1 MLDWSSGF
9 PGAELVLVAFA
20 FAWGAI
26 LGSFVNVVIHR
37 LPRGESVVAHGSRC
51 PACGAAIRPRDN
63 VPVVGWLL
71 LGGRCRDCGA
81 AISAG
86 YPAVEAACG
95 VLAAVIAVAELAG
108 TGSPLLA
115 GTRPG
120 IDRLLAGDGRIAL
133 AWAIHTIVPVAMLA
147 WSLTP
152 CGGGGTG
159 PARTGDRD
167 ASDCQGAALL
177 VAAVI
182 VAVTAVP
189 TVGPPMVT
197 LTGHD
202 PAGMEGSREAFVAS
216 CFGAAAGRLAGVV
229 TGLPGDRCG
238 LAACGAAAGWQFV
251 AIVTV
256 VTVLVRM
263 LAAVTLPGGRVGRA
277 VAAAI
282 PAAVAGGAFAA
293 WSPANAAWA
302 ACWRMMLSG

>member
-1 MLDWSSGF
+1 M
-9 PGAELVLVAFA
+9 AFA

-63 VPVVGWLL
+63 VPVIGWLL

-147 WSLTP
+147 WNLTP
-152 CGGGGTG
+152 CLGGGGTG
-159 PARTGDRD
+159 PARAVDRG
-167 ASDCQGAALL
+167 AAGGCQGAALL
-177 VAAVI
+177 VAVVI

-189 TVGPPMVT
+189 AVGPPMVT
-197 LTGHD
+197 PSGHG
-202 PAGMEGSREAFVAS
+202 PSGMEGSRTAFVAS
-216 CFGAAAGRLAGVV
+216 CFGAAAGRLAGAV

-238 LAACGAAAGWQFV
+238 LAACGAAGGWQFV

-256 VTVLVRM
+256 VTVLLRLV
-263 LAAVTLPGGRVGRA
+263 AAVPLPGGRLGRA

-282 PAAVAGGAFAA
+282 PAAVAGGGFAS
-293 WSPANAAWA
+293 WSPAAAAWA
-302 ACWRMMLSG
+302 ECWRMMLSG